1 MQITNIIMSTF
12 LGLAVSSTVVADEI
26 WQSTKGTVVYELDI
40 GPTAIWSYRTK
51 NYVGLIHLA
60 GLAGIHKNRG
70 DYEGYW
76 VQNASTK
83 ECATER
89 PTQNGET
96 SKYWGR
102 FHIHFVD
109 KDFPSRWEARWGY
122 CNDELEEMVWEGQP
136 TL

>member
-1 MQITNIIMSTF
+1 MSTF
-12 LGLAVSSTVVADEI
+12 LGLVVSSTVIADEI

-40 GPTAIWSYRTK
+40 GPTAIWSYRTT

-60 GLAGIHKNRG
+60 GLAGIHTNRG

-76 VQNASTK
+76 VQNASEK
-83 ECATER
+83 ECVTER

-109 KDFPSRWEARWGY
+109 KDFPSRWEAHWSY

-136 TL
+136 TS